1 MSKCPFCNSIRV
13 VKVLGGDMSI
23 CLACESILN
32 TIDGES
38 KQTVFDRIT
47 ASHEA
52 LADKLVYK
60 TLVVGNNRVTYS
72 CWRSTITEESY
83 RTKKEAID
91 ATADQLREVK

>member
-13 VKVLGGDMSI
+13 VKVPGGDVSI
-23 CLACESILN
+23 CLACESLLN
-32 TIDGES
+32 TIDGKS

-47 ASHEA
+47 SSHEA

-83 RTKKEAID
+83 RTKKEASD
-91 ATADQLREVK
+91 ATLEKLKEV